1 MINFT
6 DTVIV
11 VSPSVSVDADSVIV
25 LDVKLRTDVLTNYIV
40 VTVSVTHGIMT
51 HVTCKAR
58 RALKNTDLAL
68 DTFSATLLINSSHFY
83 SAVSCQQG

>member
-25 LDVKLRTDVLTNYIV
+25 LYVKLRIDVLTNYIV
-40 VTVSVTHGIMT
+40 VTVSVTRCIMT
-51 HVTCKAR
+51 RVRH
-58 RALKNTDLAL
+58 LG
-68 DTFSATLLINSSHFY
+68 H
-83 SAVSCQQG
+83 

>member
-25 LDVKLRTDVLTNYIV
+25 LYVKLRIDVLTNYIV
-40 VTVSVTHGIMT
+40 VTVSVTRCIMT
-51 HVTCKAR
+51 HVR
-58 RALKNTDLAL
+58 HLG
-68 DTFSATLLINSSHFY
+68 H
-83 SAVSCQQG
+83 